1 MSIYSSIYIP
11 RMSVDHT
18 EESIVYYMMKYHIGN
33 VSHIDFTPI
42 NKKPGFGENVDQVV
56 KSAFVHFSE
65 TRFCSDKV
73 YRFQDGTDLRNSE
86 FWQTIANG
94 QPYKLQIS
102 QKEYW
107 LCLKNKNPIQRT
119 MMNIHQVV
127 ENGRHLENLLMQQ
140 AEDIKNLKETTEN
153 QEKIIQGLRNVVY
166 QLIGGLYCQST
177 QAGMIDIHLS
187 QLNIKSSKE
196 SISNDTHPFGNW
208 PTTRQGDENSKR
220 LDTIEHYIE
229 HHILPEAK
237 KSYYCEIEDD
247 ENTSQIDT
255 ELLERKHCAGCGI
268 ELAKDYEEEEYERI
282 QEEQEYE
289 RIQEEQEKRMFRNH
303 RI

>member
-11 RMSVDHT
+11 RISVDHT
-18 EESIVYYMMKYHIGN
+18 EESIVYYMMKHHIGN

-56 KSAFVHFSE
+56 KSAFVHFSDPS
-65 TRFCSDKV
+65 FCSDKV
-73 YRFQDGTDLRNSE
+73 YSFQDGTNLRNFE
-86 FWQTIANG
+86 FWQTIATG
-94 QPYKLQIS
+94 EPYKLQIS
-102 QKEYW
+102 KKEYW

-119 MMNIHQVV
+119 MMNIHQIV
-127 ENGRHLENLLMQQ
+127 ENGRHLENLIMKQ
-140 AEDIKNLKETTEN
+140 ADDIKNLKETIEN
-153 QEKIIQGLRNVVY
+153 QEKIIQGLHNVVY

-187 QLNIKSSKE
+187 QLNIRSRESS
-196 SISNDTHPFGNW
+196 ILNDTHPFGIW
-208 PTTRQGDENSKR
+208 PTTRQGDDNSKR
-220 LDTIEHYIE
+220 LDRIEHYIE

-237 KSYYCEIEDD
+237 KNYYHDIEDD

-255 ELLERKHCAGCGI
+255 ELLERKHCAGCGV
-268 ELAKDYEEEEYERI
+268 ELDE
-282 QEEQEYE
+282 EYE
-289 RIQEEQEKRMFRNH
+289 RIQEEQEKRIFRNH